1 MAEPTREFEHGYTCK
16 EIVELATEYADGA
29 MTAEQMTMFELHLN
43 FCDGCFTFVEQIR
56 AAATLAGRLSEEEIP
71 EATREKL
78 LAAFR
83 DWRSG

>member
-16 EIVELATEYADGA
+16 EVVELTTAYAEGA
-29 MTAEQMTMFELHLN
+29 MSAEQMSQFEMHLN

-56 AAATLAGRLSEEEIP
+56 TTAAVAGRLSEEQIP
-71 EATREKL
+71 EATKANL

-83 DWRSG
+83 DWKRT